1 MSIKIKFPLTI
12 LAAFILNILILGAY
26 YELFMSEQFAE
37 NTNYQQAELNAEAE
51 GIVSGLE
58 SETDIISYLSETAQD
73 KGLEMSLEALEGGI
87 VFSSSGFDIAKAGF
101 YYSGL
106 VEHDGVSY
114 LLRVKRVVG
123 FNNLT
128 STSIVKNLLNAE
140 IIFIFIILAL
150 LALTI
155 YLSFT
160 RDVVALKNDME
171 KYESGIQPVMTKR
184 KDELGQV
191 KNSFVH
197 LTAALESEKQ
207 KQNRIIASISHDIKT
222 PLTSVMAYTERLKK
236 GNMDS
241 QRQQKYLN
249 TIYSKSQDI
258 KEIIEEFDEY
268 LGFAMQSSLKKQEC
282 TARQICELV
291 REDFSEELI
300 AKNVEFEVQCSCPDE
315 LIVADT
321 AKLRRVFGNI
331 ISNSAKYA
339 GKQDLAI
346 RIVCS
351 KKENQVLFSVCDNG
365 KGISKDEL
373 PQIFD
378 PFYTTDQGRNVS
390 GLGLSICKSIIDL
403 HDGKIWAETNELGGL
418 TVSFVLN
425 INCER

>member
-12 LAAFILNILILGAY
+12 LAAFILNLLLLVGY
-26 YELFMSEQFAE
+26 YGLFMSDQFAE
-37 NTNYQQAELNAEAE
+37 NTNSQQVELNAYAE
-51 GIVSGLE
+51 GIVSDLD
-58 SETDIISYLSETAQD
+58 SKTDIISYLSETAQD
-73 KGLEMSLEALEGGI
+73 TGLEMSLEALKGGVI
-87 VFSSSGFDIAKAGF
+87 FSTSGFDVTSAGF

-106 VEHDGVSY
+106 VEHDGTSY
-114 LLRVKRVVG
+114 LLRVKRTVE

-128 STSIVKNLLNAE
+128 ATTIVRNLLNAE
-140 IIFIFIILAL
+140 IIFIFIILVL

-155 YLSFT
+155 YLCFT
-160 RDVVALKNDME
+160 RDVVDLKNDME
-171 KYESGIQPVMTKR
+171 KYESGIQPEMTKR

-241 QRQQKYLN
+241 QRQQKYLD
-249 TIYSKSQDI
+249 TIYSKSQAI

-268 LGFAMQSSLKKQEC
+268 LGFSMRSSLKKQEW
-282 TARQICELV
+282 TAGQICELA
-291 REDFSEELI
+291 REDYSEELI
-300 AKNVEFEVQCSCPDE
+300 AKNIEFEVQCSCPDDLVE
-315 LIVADT
+315 ADT

-331 ISNSAKYA
+331 ISNSIKYA
-339 GKQDLAI
+339 EKEDLEI
-346 RIVCS
+346 KIVCS
-351 KKENQVLFSVCDNG
+351 KKKNQALFSISDNG
-365 KGISKDEL
+365 KGIPKHEL
-373 PQIFD
+373 QQIFD

-403 HDGKIWAETNELGGL
+403 HGGETWAETNESGGV
-418 TVSFVLN
+418 TVSFVLS
-425 INCER
+425 IIC